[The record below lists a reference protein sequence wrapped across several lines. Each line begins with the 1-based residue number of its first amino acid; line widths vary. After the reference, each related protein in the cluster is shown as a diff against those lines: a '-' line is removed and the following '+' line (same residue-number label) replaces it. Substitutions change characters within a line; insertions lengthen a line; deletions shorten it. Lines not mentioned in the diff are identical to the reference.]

1 MALRFTPLPAFV
13 AITAAAAVA
22 VWSPRARADG
32 DACLAA
38 PVEGQQLQRAGK
50 LLAARDRFA
59 ACARKTCPA
68 EIVQDCTRW
77 EQQIAST
84 VPSVVLVARDA
95 KGRDLV
101 DVEVAIDGQ
110 AGVAVSARAVDL
122 DPGSH
127 RFVFRRQRSA
137 DVVVELLLREGER
150 DRPVAATF
158 GVPASPRP
166 AAIEEPV
173 GPPSR
178 PVPLGAWIAGGV
190 GVLGFASFAT
200 FGALGVSDRASSG
213 CDVGCSQSSKS
224 HVDVELRVADVSLG
238 AGVVALGIATW
249 IYLTRPTAAAL
260 EAARFD
266 LRPAPG
272 GGVATM
278 GARF

>member
-1 MALRFTPLPAFV
+1 MVVRLTSLPALV
-13 AITAAAAVA
+13 ALALGATLAG
-22 VWSPRARADG
+22 WSPPAKADG

-77 EQQIAST
+77 EQQVASA
-84 VPSVVLVARDA
+84 VPSVVLVARDG

-101 DVEVAIDGQ
+101 DVAVAIDGQ
-110 AGVAVSARAVDL
+110 PDVAVSARAVEL

-127 RFVFRRQRSA
+127 RFVFRRRRSA
-137 DVVVELLLREGER
+137 DVEVNLLLREGER

-158 GVPASPRP
+158 GVPAPPRP
-166 AAIEEPV
+166 SPVEEPTAT
-173 GPPSR
+173 PSR
-178 PVPLGAWIAGGV
+178 PVPVAAWIAGAV

-213 CDVGCSQSSKS
+213 CGVGCSQSQKD
-224 HVDVELRVADVSLG
+224 HVDGELRAADVSLG
-238 AGVVALGIATW
+238 VGVVALGVATW
-249 IYLTRPTAAAL
+249 LYLARPIVAASEGIL
-260 EAARFD
+260 FD
-266 LRPAPG
+266 VRPAPG
-272 GGVATM
+272 GGFATL